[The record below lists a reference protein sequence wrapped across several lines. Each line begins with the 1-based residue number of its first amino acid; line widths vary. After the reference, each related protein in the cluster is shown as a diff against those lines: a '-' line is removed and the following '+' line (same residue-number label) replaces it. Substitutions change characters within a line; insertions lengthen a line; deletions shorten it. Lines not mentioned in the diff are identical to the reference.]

1 MRIVFGVDV
10 FYPLLEGG
18 GEVHTFNVAKN
29 LVKFGHEVTVISGK
43 SSQFPDD
50 PIERVKSLKD
60 EEFVDGIHIIRARK
74 PYKFG
79 STFSSLPALY
89 EMYKIVKEMIRK
101 NEVDLVNFVLYR
113 PVIPFY
119 FAAKNK
125 VPTVLTVHLL
135 SSGFG
140 SWRGWLDYDG
150 GIIGGVAQKVVEEF
164 IMRLKYDGIM
174 TVSKSLATQLEKYY
188 PKNKIEIVYN
198 GVDLE
203 TYDNVEAG
211 EKNENQIIF
220 VGALKKRK
228 NVLDAIEA
236 VRIAKEITGRD
247 LRLIIV
253 SGGGELEREVLE
265 LKGKYGFV
273 EYYKKASDET
283 KIRLLK
289 ESSLFVF
296 PTSKEGFPLVPI
308 ESLTCRTPFI
318 GYDIPEMKE
327 VQELTSGGVLVPYG
341 NVKLLAQRM
350 CELLGDEHLLRK
362 LGSTGRKNV
371 EEKFTWEAVAKREER
386 TFKEVLESYECAKD

>member
-50 PIERVKSLKD
+50 PMERLQSLKD
-60 EEFVDGIHIIRARK
+60 EEFVDGIHIIRAKK

-101 NEVDLVNFVLYR
+101 NEVDIANFVLYR

-119 FAAKNK
+119 FAAKGK
-125 VPTVLTVHLL
+125 IPTVLTVHLL

-150 GIIGGVAQKVVEEF
+150 GIIGGIAQKAVEEF
-164 IMRLKYDGIM
+164 VLRLDYDKIM
-174 TVSKSLATQLEKYY
+174 TVSKSLAKQLEKYY
-188 PKNKIEIVYN
+188 PKDRMEIVYN

-203 TYDNVEAG
+203 MYDSVEAK
-211 EKNENQIIF
+211 EKDENQIIF

-236 VRIAKEITGRD
+236 VKIARGMIRRD
-247 LRLIIV
+247 LKLVIV
-253 SGGGELEREVLE
+253 SGGGELEKEVLR
-265 LKGKYGFV
+265 LKEKYGFI

-283 KIRLLK
+283 KIKLWK
-289 ESSLFVF
+289 ESSLFIF
-296 PTSKEGFPLVPI
+296 PSSKEGFPLVPV
-308 ESLTCRTPFI
+308 ESLACRTPFI

-327 VQELTSGGVLVPYG
+327 VQELTSGGILVPYG
-341 NVKLLAQRM
+341 NVQILAQRI
-350 CELLGDEHLLRK
+350 CELLEDERLLK
-362 LGSTGRKNV
+362 ELGEKGRKNV
-371 EEKFTWEAVAKREER
+371 EEKLTWESIARRAEKV
-386 TFKEVLESYECAKD
+386 FKKVLNENTSSV

>member
-50 PIERVKSLKD
+50 PMERLQSLKD
-60 EEFVDGIHIIRARK
+60 EEFVDGIHIIRAKK

-79 STFSSLPALY
+79 STFTSLPALY

-101 NEVDLVNFVLYR
+101 NEVDIVNFVLYR

-119 FAAKNK
+119 FAAKGEI
-125 VPTVLTVHLL
+125 PTVLTVHLL

-150 GIIGGVAQKVVEEF
+150 GIIGGIAQKAVEEF
-164 IMRLKYDGIM
+164 VLRLDYDKIM
-174 TVSKSLATQLEKYY
+174 TVSKSLAKQLEKYY
-188 PKNKIEIVYN
+188 PKDRMEIVYN

-203 TYDNVEAG
+203 MYDSVEAK
-211 EKNENQIIF
+211 EKDENQIIF

-236 VRIAKEITGRD
+236 VKIARGMIRRD
-247 LRLIIV
+247 LKLVIV
-253 SGGGELEREVLE
+253 SGGGELEKEVLR
-265 LKGKYGFV
+265 LKEKYGFI

-289 ESSLFVF
+289 ESSLLIF
-296 PTSKEGFPLVPI
+296 PSSYESFGLVTI
-308 ESLTCRTPFI
+308 EALACNTPFLA
-318 GYDIPEMKE
+318 YDISAMKE
-327 VQELTSGGVLVPYG
+327 IQELTSGGILVPYG
-341 NVKLLAQRM
+341 NINLLAQRI
-350 CELLGDEHLLRK
+350 CDLLEDERLLRE
-362 LGSTGRKNV
+362 LGERGRQNV
-371 EEKFTWEAVAKREER
+371 EEKLTWEAVARREEEVL
-386 TFKEVLESYECAKD
+386 KEVLEYENTPSI